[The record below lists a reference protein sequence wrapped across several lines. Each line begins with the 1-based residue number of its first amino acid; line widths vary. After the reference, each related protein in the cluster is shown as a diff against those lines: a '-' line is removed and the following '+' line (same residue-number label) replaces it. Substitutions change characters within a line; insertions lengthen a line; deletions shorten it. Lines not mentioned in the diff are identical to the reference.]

1 VELRAVVAE
10 ESVFRGGPEKA
21 GLVLYELE
29 DVVVLQAL
37 LLFVVLEG
45 KPLRAGIDCRDVD

>member
-1 VELRAVVAE
+1 MELRAVIAE
-10 ESVFRGGPEKA
+10 EAVFSSGPEKA
-21 GLVLYELE
+21 GLVLHEFE

-45 KPLRAGIDCRDVD
+45 KSLRVGAECRYVD